1 MGAQGSIGPI
11 GPAGPAG
18 APGPQGPAGPPGTGA
33 YSEDE
38 PGFAGFTVATFT
50 GNIGGRTVAHGA
62 CAAEYPGAHL
72 CHASEYLLS
81 TPAGAIPAAGAW
93 LDSSVSWD
101 DSSTVNASPLFGR
114 YTGNSCVSFTTAAS
128 GYNGTYVQPN
138 GGVTYSSAGICGVAR
153 PLACCNGAPK
163 HVLAGFSAAAYTGN
177 LGGRAAAHAICKNEF
192 AGSHMCHA
200 SEYLRTVSSA
210 PVPAPGAWLDS
221 STDPNGAASING
233 APAFGRYTG
242 NSCVSFTTDA
252 SGYNGTYVQPNGG
265 VTYSSAGVCGVARR
279 IACCL

>member
-11 GPAGPAG
+11 
-18 APGPQGPAGPPGTGA
+18 
-33 YSEDE
+33 
-38 PGFAGFTVATFT
+38 
-50 GNIGGRTVAHGA
+50 
-62 CAAEYPGAHL
+62 
-72 CHASEYLLS
+72 
-81 TPAGAIPAAGAW
+81 GAW

-279 IACCL
+279 LACCL